1 MGLPIE
7 VSRQANR
14 TGLIDLF
21 HTRLHQILHSPSTDP
36 AHVAAVVI
44 VPEAVVSHVPVAIG
58 HDHSRAPVHGA
69 DRIVHVPIRKAHDPT
84 EVGPSRE
91 ILVKSSNVDQTAVAP
106 ASHRRDPIHNLHPDH
121 HQSHI
126 PAMELTISGSHLKYD
141 PRIHKLDEDEAIR
154 QHHFASSTSADLV
167 FISFNYLFLI
177 FTQIYL
183 T

>member
-1 MGLPIE
+1 MANPDIAVDHPLEIE
-7 VSRQANR
+7 DV
-14 TGLIDLF
+14 
-21 HTRLHQILHSPSTDP
+21 HSIQTIVAMSAAIEAIMRETVADKDGNDDP

-126 PAMELTISGSHLKYD
+126 PAMEMTISGSHRKYD
-141 PRIHKLDEDEAIR
+141 PHIHKLDEDEAIR
-154 QHHFASSTSADLV
+154 QHHFASSGV
-167 FISFNYLFLI
+167 YFF
-177 FTQIYL
+177 
-183 T
+183 